1 MPTCGARQIPNN
13 RRLRRSLPSDA
24 RESHMVPLVYL
35 KSAFH
40 PVVTRCYK
48 LLSTRGRPG
57 GTQYVEVAPGLVP
70 LGSGRSWVVGWIWYA
85 STGICVHLGGCGV
98 DQV

>member
-1 MPTCGARQIPNN
+1 M
-13 RRLRRSLPSDA
+13 
-24 RESHMVPLVYL
+24 RETDEDQDHMVPLVYL

-70 LGSGRSWVVGWIWYA
+70 LGSGRSWVVRWIWYA
-85 STGICVHLGGCGV
+85 SMGICVRLGGCGV